1 MRLFCVHN
9 FGIYKT
15 MLTKNVVEFLYSTAS
30 MQRWN
35 DHIRVD
41 GFTELDKQ
49 AHKAMILYVLAR
61 HEEDEGAKLNWRV
74 LVEGLIFEYIHRSFL
89 TDIKPPV
96 FHELVRECKRE
107 LNDWVYKQV
116 DERVPDLDKGLR
128 RRMEDWFDK
137 EDNPLEK
144 QLVRAAHYLATQWE
158 FAVIYRLNEGRYGI
172 EETKREIESELL
184 NHKNL
189 AGTRQV
195 VFSGPTKS
203 FIDLVGQLR
212 YQKRWAQ
219 SPRLPSTSVLGHSL
233 IVAMFG
239 YMCNLQRGRKDA
251 ETMEDFWRGL
261 FHDLP
266 EVLTRDIV
274 SPVKKNVAGLDEVLN
289 KVEINL
295 INQKILPLLPEPWRK
310 DMLRITQGFDAESL
324 MKACDN
330 LAAYMEVKLS
340 QESGVTSRHMLEAAK
355 AMEEQYKDRV
365 IDGVD
370 FGKLFV

>member
-1 MRLFCVHN
+1 
-9 FGIYKT
+9 

-49 AHKAMILYVLAR
+49 AHKAMILYVLGR
-61 HEEDEGAKLNWRV
+61 HEEDEGTKPNWRV

-128 RRMEDWFDK
+128 SRMEDWFDK
-137 EDNPLEK
+137 SDNPLEK

-172 EETKREIESELL
+172 EETKKEIESELL

-189 AGTRQV
+189 AGTHQV
-195 VFSGPTKS
+195 VFGGSTKN

-219 SPRLPSTSVLGHSL
+219 SERLPSTSVLGHSL

-251 ETMEDFWRGL
+251 ETLEDFWRGL

-274 SPVKKNVAGLDEVLN
+274 SPVKKNVAGLDEVISRVEN
-289 KVEINL
+289 KL
-295 INQKILPLLPEPWRK
+295 INEKILPLLPEHWRK
-310 DMLRITQGFDAESL
+310 DMLRITQGFDATSL

-340 QESGVTSRHMLEAAK
+340 QESGVTSRRMEEAAK
-355 AMEEQYKDRV
+355 AMEKQYKDKV
-365 IDGVD
+365 IDGID

>member
-1 MRLFCVHN
+1 
-9 FGIYKT
+9 

-49 AHKAMILYVLAR
+49 AHKAMILYVLGR
-61 HEEDEGAKLNWRV
+61 HEEDEGTKPNWRV

-128 RRMEDWFDK
+128 SRMEDWFDK
-137 EDNPLEK
+137 SDNPLEK

-172 EETKREIESELL
+172 EETKKEIESELL

-195 VFSGPTKS
+195 VFGGPTKN

-219 SPRLPSTSVLGHSL
+219 SERLPSTSVLGHSL

-251 ETMEDFWRGL
+251 ETLEDFWRGL

-274 SPVKKNVAGLDEVLN
+274 SPVKKNVAGLDEVISRVEN
-289 KVEINL
+289 KL
-295 INQKILPLLPEPWRK
+295 INEKILPLLPEHWRK
-310 DMLRITQGFDAESL
+310 DMLRITQGFDAASL

-340 QESGVTSRHMLEAAK
+340 QESGVTSRHMEEAAK
-355 AMEEQYKDRV
+355 AMEKQYKDKV
-365 IDGVD
+365 IDGID

>member
-1 MRLFCVHN
+1 
-9 FGIYKT
+9 

-35 DHIRVD
+35 DHIRVE

-61 HEEDEGAKLNWRV
+61 HEEDEGAELNWRV

-96 FHELVRECKRE
+96 FYELVRECRQQ
-107 LNDWVYKQV
+107 LNDWVYAQV

-128 RRMEDWFDK
+128 QRMEFWFDN

-172 EETKREIESELL
+172 EETKKEIESELL

-189 AGTRQV
+189 AGTRQI
-195 VFSGPTKS
+195 VFGGPTKS

-219 SPRLPSTSVLGHSL
+219 TTRLPSTSVLGHSL

-239 YMCNLQRGRKDA
+239 YLCNLERGCGDA
-251 ETMEDFWRGL
+251 ETLEDFWRGL

-274 SPVKKNVAGLDEVLN
+274 SPVKRNVEGLDEVLN
-289 KVEINL
+289 KIEINL
-295 INQKILPLLPEPWRK
+295 IHEKILPLLPKHWRK
-310 DMLRITQGFDAESL
+310 DMLRITQGFDAASL

-340 QESGVTSRHMLEAAK
+340 EESGITSKHMTEAARE
-355 AMEEQYKDRV
+355 MELQYKDMV
-365 IDGVD
+365 IEGVD
-370 FGKLFV
+370 FGKLFK